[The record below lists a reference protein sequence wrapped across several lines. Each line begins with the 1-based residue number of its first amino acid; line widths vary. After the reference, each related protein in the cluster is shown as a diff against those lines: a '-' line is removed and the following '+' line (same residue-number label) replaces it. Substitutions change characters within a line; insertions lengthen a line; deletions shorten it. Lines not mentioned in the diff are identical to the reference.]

1 MRIEELQEL
10 FCTKISMEMERFKQ
24 RMLKQK
30 PQNIYDKCYQIDSM
44 INIYE
49 QLMEMSQKM
58 EEEALKLLLVFPNL
72 LAFLYSRWLKTEDS
86 TYEEL
91 NIFIW
96 QNIAEIS
103 PENERKEIGIA

>member
-1 MRIEELQEL
+1 MKKEELQEL
-10 FCTKISMEMERFKQ
+10 FCAKISMEMEQFKH

-49 QLMEMSQKM
+49 QLMEMSLKM
-58 EEEALKLLLVFPNL
+58 EEEALAWILVFPNL

-86 TYEEL
+86 HYEEL
-91 NIFIW
+91 NACIW
-96 QNIAEIS
+96 KSIEEIN
-103 PENERKEIGIA
+103 PQDERKEIRAA